1 MKATFL
7 LAAAAAAV
15 AGFTPASA
23 ENETA
28 LSAGSFTSADH
39 SASAY
44 LATVADLDSEQRGL
58 VSSGRRM
65 FNETWVLPTEYT
77 GVWGVGPTFNENSC
91 FQCHVNNGRARAPE
105 HGAQA
110 EKGLLIRLSIPGVTA
125 EGGPQPHPLYGDQ
138 LQNRG
143 VKNQVPSEGKAIVHY
158 EEVVR
163 TFADGEVV
171 KLRRPRVTIEEL
183 SFGELG
189 QDTMF
194 SARIAPSLVGLG
206 LLEAIPEETILSI
219 ARQQQGVSGVPNY
232 VWDIEAKKKVLGRF
246 GWKSNQ
252 PSLRQQ
258 TAAAFHGD
266 IGATSPLFPA
276 ENCPEGQTQ
285 CLNGPTATG
294 CGGGRGK
301 CEEANYWE
309 VLPSRLRNVTLYMQ
323 ALAVPAQRQMDQ
335 AEVKRGGMLF
345 TQAQCSACH
354 VPEMKTAATTV
365 VPSAANQLIR
375 PYTDLLLH
383 DMGEDLADH
392 RPDFQASGREWR
404 TAPLWAL
411 GLQKVVNGHTDLLH
425 DGRARNFAEAIL
437 WHGGEAEVSRDRFM
451 AMPKADREALLKFLG
466 SL

>member
-1 MKATFL
+1 MERVLVTVI
-7 LAAAAAAV
+7 AAIAA
-15 AGFTPASA
+15 FTPAIA
-23 ENETA
+23 DNDPA
-28 LSAGSFTSADH
+28 LSAGSFTSVDQSPA
-39 SASAY
+39 AY
-44 LATVADLDSEQRGL
+44 LATTSALDEETRGL

-91 FQCHVNNGRARAPE
+91 LQCHAANGRARAPE

-110 EKGLLIRLSIPGVTA
+110 EKGLLVRLSIPGASA
-125 EGGPQPHPLYGDQ
+125 EGGPNPHPLYGDQ

-143 VKNQVPSEGKAIVHY
+143 VKNLVPSEGKAIVRY
-158 EEVVR
+158 EEVPR
-163 TFADGEVV
+163 AFPDGETV
-171 KLRRPRVTIEEL
+171 KLRRPKITLTEL

-189 QDTMF
+189 KDAML
-194 SARIAPSLVGLG
+194 SSRIAPALVGLG
-206 LLEAIPEETILSI
+206 LLEAIPEEAILAFA
-219 ARQQQGVSGVPNY
+219 ARQQGVSGVPNY
-232 VWDIEAKKKVLGRF
+232 VWDMEAKKKVLGRF
-246 GWKSNQ
+246 GWKASQ

-276 ENCPEGQTQ
+276 ENCPEGQTA

-301 CEEANYWE
+301 CTEANYWE
-309 VLPSRLRNVTLYMQ
+309 VLPSRLRNVTMYMQ
-323 ALAVPAQRQMDQ
+323 ALAVPARRSVEHP
-335 AEVKRGGMLF
+335 EVKRGALLF

-354 VPEMKTAATTV
+354 IPEMKTGAHTAI
-365 VPSAANQLIR
+365 PAAANQIIR

-392 RPDFQASGREWR
+392 RPDFDASGRQWR
-404 TAPLWAL
+404 TPPLWGL

-425 DGRARNFAEAIL
+425 DGRARNFTEAIL
-437 WHGGEAEVSRDRFM
+437 WHGGEADAARTQFM
-451 AMPKADREALLKFLG
+451 EMPKEDRQALVRFLE

>member
-1 MKATFL
+1 MKTSFLVAATAI
-7 LAAAAAAV
+7 AA
-15 AGFTPASA
+15 FTPAIA
-23 ENETA
+23 DNEPD
-28 LSAGSFTSADH
+28 LSAGSFTSGVQDAT
-39 SASAY
+39 AY
-44 LATVADLDSEQRGL
+44 LATVAVNDEELRGL

-91 FQCHVNNGRARAPE
+91 LQCHAGNGRARAPE
-105 HGAQA
+105 HGAAA
-110 EKGLLIRLSIPGVTA
+110 EKGLLVRLSIPGVTD
-125 EGGPQPHPLYGDQ
+125 EGGPNPHPAYGEQ

-143 VKNQVPSEGKAIVHY
+143 VKNLVPSEGKAIVRY
-158 EEVVR
+158 EEVPR
-163 TFADGEVV
+163 TFPDGETV
-171 KLRRPRVTIEEL
+171 KLRRPKITLTEL

-189 QDTMF
+189 QDAMT
-194 SARIAPSLVGLG
+194 SPRIAPALVGLG
-206 LLEAIPEETILSI
+206 LLEAIPEETIL
-219 ARQQQGVSGVPNY
+219 AFAAQQQGVRGVPNY

-246 GWKSNQ
+246 GWKASQ

-301 CEEANYWE
+301 CTEANYWE

-323 ALAVPAQRQMDQ
+323 ALAVPARR
-335 AEVKRGGMLF
+335 AVEHPEVKRGALLF
-345 TQAQCSACH
+345 AQAQCSACH
-354 VPEMKTAATTV
+354 IPEMKTGANTAI
-365 VPSAANQLIR
+365 PAAANQIIR

-392 RPDFQASGREWR
+392 RPDFEASGRQWR
-404 TAPLWAL
+404 TPPLWGL
-411 GLQKVVNGHTDLLH
+411 GLQKVVNGHTDLMH
-425 DGRARNFAEAIL
+425 DGRARGFVEAIL
-437 WHGGEAEVSRDRFM
+437 WHGGEAEAARAKFM
-451 AMPKADREALLKFLG
+451 EMPKEDRQALVRFLD

>member
-1 MKATFL
+1 MKTSSFL
-7 LAAAAAAV
+7 GAMAAI
-15 AGFTPASA
+15 AGFTPAIA

-28 LSAGSFTSADH
+28 LSAGSFTSADQ

-44 LATVADLDSEQRGL
+44 LVTVSVHDEELRGL
-58 VSSGRRM
+58 ISSGRRM

-91 FQCHVNNGRARAPE
+91 LQCHASNGRARAPE
-105 HGAQA
+105 HGAAA
-110 EKGLLIRLSIPGVTA
+110 EKGLLVRLSIPGASA
-125 EGGPQPHPLYGDQ
+125 EGGPNPHPLYGEQ

-143 VKNQVPSEGKAIVHY
+143 VKNQVPREGKIIVHY
-158 EEVVR
+158 DEVVR
-163 TFADGEVV
+163 TFPDGETV
-171 KLRRPRVTIEEL
+171 KLRRPKITITEL

-189 QDTMF
+189 QETML
-194 SARIAPSLVGLG
+194 SPRIAPALVGLG
-206 LLEAIPEETILSI
+206 LLEAIPEETILNI
-219 ARQQQGVSGVPNY
+219 AAQQQGVSGVPNY
-232 VWDIEAKKKVLGRF
+232 VWDVEAKSKVLGRF
-246 GWKSNQ
+246 GWKANQ

-294 CGGGRGK
+294 CGGGRDK
-301 CEEANYWE
+301 CTEDNYWE

-323 ALAVPAQRQMDQ
+323 ALAVPARR
-335 AEVKRGGMLF
+335 AVEHPEVKRGALLF

-354 VPEMKTAATTV
+354 VPEMKTGANTAI
-365 VPSAANQLIR
+365 PAAANQIIR

-383 DMGEDLADH
+383 DMGEELADH
-392 RPDFQASGREWR
+392 RPDFQASGSEWR
-404 TAPLWAL
+404 TPPLWGL
-411 GLQKVVNGHTDLLH
+411 GLQKAVNGHTNLLH
-425 DGRARNFAEAIL
+425 DGRARDFTEAIL
-437 WHGGEAEVSRDRFM
+437 WHGGEASAARAKFMEMPRDERQALMRFL
-451 AMPKADREALLKFLG
+451 D